1 MRPIL
6 ALGFVLLGLNS
17 AVPEPKHSNTVLA
30 AADTPSAEPITID
43 RLIGSIDVKSDV
55 VVPSLEVIEASH
67 EQEDSIAEPPS
78 GEAAAATTAID
89 RDIESLDGL
98 CNTLFDSAQHN
109 DLPVPFFANLIWQE
123 SRLRHNAVSPVGAQ
137 GIAQFM
143 PRVAAAV
150 GLTDPFD
157 PRQAL
162 PASARLLH
170 ELRERFRNLGFA
182 AAAYNAGVHRVSEWL
197 LHGGKLPRET
207 QTYVVRITGRSVDEW
222 RKSPPGESA
231 LRFTRPLPC
240 RELPAFASLEL
251 EQEQQVQEQQAQAQ
265 QAQAQQAQAQQ
276 VQQAAPEEPQ
286 QQLHAAAAEQAPVGR
301 RRFAARPHVRM
312 TVRAEAVRKFAGVM
326 HAGMRAG
333 WAVPAQ
339 AIPKL
344 AANIPTGGREM
355 RPVIIRPQLMNKV
368 AGYFHGGRGEARSHV
383 QRVPHESRRIA
394 LHIARHGS

>member
-6 ALGFVLLGLNS
+6 ALGFVLLGLNG
-17 AVPEPKHSNTVLA
+17 AVPEPKHPNAVLA

-43 RLIGSIDVKSDV
+43 RLIGSIDVTSDV

-150 GLTDPFD
+150 GLADPFD

-222 RKSPPGESA
+222 RKSPLDESA
-231 LRFTRPLPC
+231 LRFARPLPC
-240 RELPAFASLEL
+240 RELPAFASLE
-251 EQEQQVQEQQAQAQ
+251 EAQAQEQQALE
-265 QAQAQQAQAQQ
+265 QQ
-276 VQQAAPEEPQ
+276 VQQAAPEKPQ
-286 QQLHAAAAEQAPVGR
+286 QQLYAAAVEPALVVR

-312 TVRAEAVRKFAGVM
+312 TVRTESVRKFAGVM
-326 HAGMRAG
+326 HAGIRAG
-333 WAVPAQ
+333 WAVRAQ
-339 AIPKL
+339 ALPRL
-344 AANIPTGGREM
+344 AANIPTGGREV
-355 RPVIIRPQLMNKV
+355 RPVVIRPQLMNKV
-368 AGYFHGGRGEARSHV
+368 AGYFHGGRGEARSH
-383 QRVPHESRRIA
+383 QQHVPHERRRIA
-394 LHIARHGS
+394 LGIARHGS